1 MQNNVKDLLN
11 NPGVILNY
19 LKNINLNQSIVYF
32 AGSLMEGFG
41 NSKSDID
48 IYVICDEIPIIK
60 VADNIPQSLLL
71 TKQNLVRNVI
81 HEGIRLDFEYWTWS
95 EFNKAILKLNRLNFK
110 TNEYIERISEDE
122 FDLLHR
128 LKFGEPIVNSDRFKQ
143 VYTGIEFDNLGHYRV
158 AVENESYQGL
168 LEDLQGAFLSKDYGS
183 AFFLSRLFLDRT
195 MTSFLAANG
204 ETNPNSKW
212 LYRKALR
219 YQERTGDFQLLENY
233 LHLQSKAYNEE
244 TINEIIKEIIS
255 YGQSLNIKSQNILK
269 VKQTT

>member
-1 MQNNVKDLLN
+1 LLNNVKNILN
-11 NPGVILNY
+11 NPSAILKY
-19 LKNINLNQSIVYF
+19 LSNINYDNSIVYL

-41 NSKSDID
+41 NSTSDID
-48 IYVICDEIPIIK
+48 IYVICDEIPTIEIE
-60 VADNIPQSLLL
+60 DDIPQSLLL
-71 TKQNLVRNVI
+71 TEQNLVRNVI

-95 EFNKAILKLNRLNFK
+95 EFNRAILKLNSLNFK

-128 LKFGEPIVNSDRFKQ
+128 LKFGKPIVNSERFEQ
-143 VYTGIEFDNLGHYRV
+143 VYNGIEFDNLGHYRV
-158 AVENESYQGL
+158 AVQNENYQGL

-233 LHLQSKAYNEE
+233 LQLQSQPYNED
-244 TINEIIKEIIS
+244 TINELIKKIIS
-255 YGQSLNIKSQNILK
+255 YGQSLNIKSQNKLK